1 MVDTSRLF
9 QHGTLAL
16 LVPGLFE
23 GTMKVGEL
31 LKHGD
36 TGIGTTN
43 ALGGEM
49 IILDGVAYLVTSDG
63 KVREVN
69 KNETTP
75 FANAHFYQAK
85 DKFTLQKCK
94 FADFEQKLATA
105 YDYHNL
111 FVGIKIT
118 GDFKNVKT
126 RSVKEQ
132 AKPYPTLV
140 DVAKDQVVFEKAA
153 SKGTIV
159 GYYSPTLFHGMTA
172 SGYHLHYLDSTLS
185 MGGHVLDF
193 EIEDAV
199 VELQPFETVE
209 QHFPVDSSAFKRE
222 KFDLKQVHAGITEAE
237 K

>member
-36 TGIGTTN
+36 TGIGTTD

-63 KVREVN
+63 KVRTVAE
-69 KNETTP
+69 NETTP
-75 FANAHFYQAK
+75 FSNAHFYHAK
-85 DKFTLQKCK
+85 DKFRLQNCK
-94 FADFEQKLATA
+94 MFDLEKKIASE
-105 YDYHNL
+105 YDYQNL
-111 FVGIKIT
+111 FVGIKLT

-126 RSVKEQ
+126 RSVKAQ
-132 AKPYPTLV
+132 AKPYPSLM
-140 DVAKDQVVFEKAA
+140 DVAKDQVVFTEDN

-159 GYYSPTLFHGMTA
+159 GYYSPALFHGMTA
-172 SGYHLHYLDSTLS
+172 SGYHLHYLNSALS
-185 MGGHVLDF
+185 MGGHILDF
-193 EIEDAV
+193 EIEDVV

-209 QHFPVDSSAFKRE
+209 QHFPIASSDFKQAE
-222 KFDLKQVHAGITEAE
+222 FNLKQVHAGITEAE